1 MIPAWLDRLR
11 PRPSSPTILQMEAL
25 ECGAA
30 ALAMVLAHH
39 GRWVSLESLRIDCG
53 VSRDGSKASNV
64 LKAARHHGLTAKG
77 QRLEPEQLKLIKLP
91 AILFVNMNH
100 FVVLDAISAHG
111 YHINDPGS
119 GRRIMDHDSFDRA
132 FSGIALVFEPG
143 PEFTP
148 GGAPAPLWPRLKT
161 LVQTIK
167 RPMAMMAATGLLVAL
182 LTMVGPGLQQIYV
195 DNILISQLDNWV
207 LPLTIV
213 LAILIPTLALLSWLR
228 MALVAR
234 IGVRLATV
242 LSSRSVWHVM
252 RLPVGFF
259 VQRYAGIVN
268 SRISLADNLGASL
281 ARLIADT
288 AINLSLI
295 FFLGLLLIQYNA
307 MLTLLVVVLA
317 ALNAALFKLL
327 QRPLKEAS
335 ERVAMQ
341 FVKLQSKT
349 QQGLRMIESL
359 KSTGTEAMYFAK
371 WSGLHA
377 LYVNAQQESTRWTAL
392 LMGTQFFI
400 ATLISATVLM
410 LGGYL
415 TLSDDLTLGMLVAF
429 AVVAGL
435 FTQPVNGLINAASEL
450 EQMRGQLNQVD
461 DTLNHPMAPEF
472 ESPTQSA
479 SATHAPARR
488 DATRRLARLSGD
500 LSVQRLSFGY
510 APLAPPLINDLSFEV
525 SAGQRLALVGTS
537 GSGKSTI
544 GRLVSGLLEPRS
556 GDIAFDGLPMREVDR
571 DLLRNSIAVVDQDI
585 VLFEGSVRDN
595 ITLWDPTMPEAYITT
610 AARDAEIHDFIM
622 SLAGGYEAKIEEN
635 GRNLSGG
642 QRQRLEIARA
652 LVGNPSIIIL
662 DEATSALD
670 AETEKCIMDNLLR
683 RGCTSLIIAH
693 RLSTIRDCD
702 QILLLDQGTVIER
715 GTHTELMASDG
726 PYRGLIET

>member
-1 MIPAWLDRLR
+1 MIKNWFQRWR
-11 PRPSSPTILQMEAL
+11 PRSSSPTILQMEAL

-39 GRWVSLESLRIDCG
+39 GRWVALESLRIDCG

-64 LKAARHHGLTAKG
+64 LKAARHHGLVAKG
-77 QRLEPEQLKLIKLP
+77 QRLEPAQLQDIKLP
-91 AILFVNMNH
+91 AILFINMNH
-100 FVVLDAISAHG
+100 FVVLDAISPRG
-111 YHINDPGS
+111 YHVNDPGT
-119 GRRIMDHDSFDRA
+119 GRRVIDHDSFDRS
-132 FSGIALVFEPG
+132 FSGIALVFEKG
-143 PEFTP
+143 PDFKP
-148 GGAPAPLWPRLKT
+148 GGAPAPLLPRLKA
-161 LVQTIK
+161 LLRPIK
-167 RPMAMMAATGLLVAL
+167 RPIAVVAATGALVAL
-182 LTMVGPGLQQIYV
+182 LTMIGPGLQQVYV
-195 DNILISQLDNWV
+195 DNILINRADNWV
-207 LPLTIV
+207 RPLIAV
-213 LAILIPTLALLSWLR
+213 LLILIPILALLTWLR

-242 LSSRSVWHVM
+242 LSSRSMWHVM

-268 SRISLADNLGASL
+268 SRVSLADYLGASL
-281 ARLIADT
+281 ARLLADV
-288 AINLSLI
+288 AFNLSLI
-295 FFLGLLLIQYNA
+295 AFLGLLLIQYNA
-307 MLTLLVVVLA
+307 LLTLLVVALA
-317 ALNAALFKLL
+317 ALNALIFKVM

-359 KSTGTEAMYFAK
+359 KSTGTEAMFFGK

-377 LYVNAQQESTRWTAL
+377 LYVNAQQESTRWTAA
-392 LMGTQFFI
+392 LMGSQFLI
-400 ATLISATVLM
+400 ATLISSMVLVV
-410 LGGYL
+410 GGYL
-415 TLSDDLTLGMLVAF
+415 TLEDELTIGMLVAF

-450 EQMRGQLNQVD
+450 ETLRGQLNQVD
-461 DTLNHPMAPEF
+461 DTLGHPKAVEFMTDAVTGAP
-472 ESPTQSA
+472 SSSA
-479 SATHAPARR
+479 S

-500 LSVQRLSFGY
+500 IELRDISFGY
-510 APLAPPLINDLSFEV
+510 APLAPPLINALSFQLQ
-525 SAGQRLALVGTS
+525 AGQRLALVGTS

-544 GRLVSGLLEPRS
+544 GRLVAGLLEPRS
-556 GDIAFDGLPMREVDR
+556 GEIRFDDSVMTQVDR

-585 VLFEGSVRDN
+585 VLFEGTIRDN
-595 ITLWDPTMPEAYITT
+595 ITLWDPTMPESYIIT

-622 SLAGGYEAKIEEN
+622 SLPGGYDAPVEEN

-670 AETEKCIMDNLLR
+670 AETEKAIMDHLLR
-683 RGCTSLIIAH
+683 RGCTTLVIAH

-702 QILLLDQGTVIER
+702 QILVLHQGAVLER
-715 GTHTELMASDG
+715 GNHAELMASDG
-726 PYRGLIET
+726 PYKQLIET